1 MNFIFAT
8 IKNIAARSN
17 TTKNTTRAKPTSAK
31 RPRLDP
37 LVLTASST
45 SSHNHVD
52 LAEQVPLPRTRL
64 VFDFWQPVQQKAEE
78 MPSEVAPTAVA
89 RANKRCFDET
99 IPAAVPAR

>member
-1 MNFIFAT
+1 MKSIFAT

-17 TTKNTTRAKPTSAK
+17 TTNNTTRAKPTSAK

-45 SSHNHVD
+45 SAHNHVD
-52 LAEQVPLPRTRL
+52 LAEQVPPPRTRL
-64 VFDFWQPVQQKAEE
+64 VGVWQPIQQEVKE
-78 MPSEVAPTAVA
+78 MPSEAAPTAVA